1 MYHPVGQS
9 VYSVTTT
16 TMKHAVTYVV
26 LVLVCLSGWS
36 YVSRGIVEARA
47 LHDAACAAHET
58 PHGTCT
64 QHDRRHI
71 EDLETYCLETERRCD
86 KLLLVATLGRV
97 ASLVLMDT
105 VGVETRAQ
113 FGLWSIMVLS
123 SPATWSVLIGI
134 AALCVIA
141 SYARAWTGQG
151 KAVVGAVVKRIGGG
165 GNNDVALPVA
175 APVVMFPAAEMGRKI
190 KGGGA
195 GGGSSL
201 LGEKSKQH

>member
-1 MYHPVGQS
+1 M
-9 VYSVTTT
+9 YSVATT
-16 TMKHAVTYVV
+16 TMKHAVTCVV

-36 YVSRGIVEARA
+36 YVSRGMVEARA

-64 QHDRRHI
+64 QHDQRHI
-71 EDLETYCLETERRCD
+71 EDLEAYCLETERRCD
-86 KLLLVATLGRV
+86 KSLLVATLGRV

-141 SYARAWTGQG
+141 SYARTWMDQG
-151 KAVVGAVVKRIGGG
+151 KTVVGAVVKRIGGDKG
-165 GNNDVALPVA
+165 GDDVALPVA
-175 APVVMFPAAEMGRKI
+175 APVVVFPTPMMGC
-190 KGGGA
+190 